1 MREIFFGSYCEVVY
15 NWIQLIKI
23 NFKKFDIYLLLDM
36 TTRNIE
42 PPKYDGAV
50 KLIKV
55 PLDIIESIKKFS
67 TTYEQR

>member
-1 MREIFFGSYCEVVY
+1 
-15 NWIQLIKI
+15 
-23 NFKKFDIYLLLDM
+23 M